1 MVCRPIVE
9 LTSWREMMAWNE
21 PGGNNND
28 PWKNKG
34 GRDQGPPDLDEVF
47 KNLMN
52 KFGKFGGGGS
62 SGSSGG
68 KSLGG
73 IGMAVIFGI
82 LIIGWVFSGFYTIR
96 EAERG
101 VVLRFGEFSHF
112 VDPGLRWKPTFI
124 DTVKPVDVQTIRSMP
139 SSGSMLTE
147 DENVVR
153 VEMEVQYR
161 ILEPYK
167 YSFSV
172 TSPEE
177 SLSQAFDS
185 AIRYV
190 VGHSKMDDVLT
201 SGREVA
207 RQSVRDEL
215 TGIIESYDMGIAV
228 LDMNFKDAR
237 PPEEVKEAFDDAI
250 AAQEDEQ
257 RFINEAEA
265 YSRELEPRARGQVN
279 RMAQEAQAYKERVTL
294 EAQGAIARFEE
305 LLPQYIAAPEVTRSR
320 IYLETMEEV
329 YGNTSKILVDTEGTG
344 NMMYLPLDKILG
356 NQSGPTIPANIRS
369 TLEGLRNQDADP
381 QPVSSNSRNNR
392 NNGVRSGRN

>member
-1 MVCRPIVE
+1 
-9 LTSWREMMAWNE
+9 MAWNE

-34 GRDQGPPDLDEVF
+34 GKNQGPPDLDEVF
-47 KNLMN
+47 KNLMS
-52 KFGKFGGGGS
+52 KFGKFGGGDGK
-62 SGSSGG
+62 SSGG
-68 KSLGG
+68 KGLGG
-73 IGMAVIFGI
+73 IGAIVIVGI
-82 LIIGWVFSGFYTIR
+82 LVAAWAVSGFYTIR

-112 VDPGLRWKPTFI
+112 VELGLRWKPSFI
-124 DTVKPVDVQTIRSMP
+124 DTVRLVDVQTVRSMP

-167 YSFSV
+167 YSFAV

-201 SGREVA
+201 SGRESA

-215 TGIIESYDMGIAV
+215 TSIIESYDMGISIV
-228 LDMNFKDAR
+228 DMNFKDAR

-265 YSRELEPRARGQVN
+265 YSREIEPRARGQVN

-294 EAQGAIARFEE
+294 EAQGEIARFEE
-305 LLPQYIAAPEVTRSR
+305 LLPQYTAAPEVTRSR
-320 IYLETMEEV
+320 IYLETLEEV
-329 YGNTSKILVDTEGTG
+329 YSNTSKILVDTEGTG
-344 NMMYLPLDKILG
+344 NMMYLPLDKILEK
-356 NQSGPTIPANIRS
+356 QSGPTVPANIRS
-369 TLEGLRNQDADP
+369 TLEGLRNLDPDP
-381 QPVSSNSRNNR
+381 QPVSSNSRSSR
-392 NNGVRSGRN
+392 SADRSGRN

>member
-1 MVCRPIVE
+1 
-9 LTSWREMMAWNE
+9 MAWNE

-62 SGSSGG
+62 GGSSGG

-73 IGMAVIFGI
+73 IGSAVIVGI
-82 LIIGWVFSGFYTIR
+82 LVIGWVFSGFYTIR

-124 DTVKPVDVQTIRSMP
+124 DTIMPVDVQTIRSMP

-167 YSFSV
+167 YSFAV

-305 LLPQYIAAPEVTRSR
+305 LLPQYTSAPEVTRRR

-329 YGNTSKILVDTEGTG
+329 YSNTSKILVDTEGTG

-356 NQSGPTIPANIRS
+356 NQSGPNVPANIRS
-369 TLEGLRNQDADP
+369 TLEGLRNQDSDS
-381 QPVSSNSRNNR
+381 QPVTGNSINSR

>member
-1 MVCRPIVE
+1 
-9 LTSWREMMAWNE
+9 MAWNE

-28 PWKNKG
+28 PWKNRG

-47 KNLMN
+47 KNILN
-52 KFGKFGGGGS
+52 KFGKFGGGKG
-62 SGSSGG
+62 GSSGG
-68 KSLGG
+68 KGFGLGLG
-73 IGMAVIFGI
+73 LVVGLLVIVWFI
-82 LIIGWVFSGFYTIR
+82 SGFYTIR

-112 VDPGLRWKPTFI
+112 VEPGLRWKPTFV
-124 DTVKPVDVQTIRSMP
+124 DSVLPVDVQTVRSLP

-172 TSPEE
+172 TSPET

-190 VGHSKMDDVLT
+190 VGHSKMDDILT

-207 RQSVRDEL
+207 RQNVRDEL
-215 TGIIESYDMGIAV
+215 QAILEPYDMGISIV
-228 LDMNFKDAR
+228 DMNFKDAR
-237 PPEEVKEAFDDAI
+237 PPEEVKAAFDDAI

-265 YSRELEPRARGQVN
+265 YSREIEPRARGQVN
-279 RMAQEAQAYKERVTL
+279 RMAEEAQAYKEQSIL
-294 EAQGAIARFEE
+294 QAQGEVARFEE
-305 LLPQYIAAPEVTRSR
+305 LLPQYKAAPEVTRSR
-320 IYLETMEEV
+320 IYLETLEEV
-329 YGNTSKILVDTEGTG
+329 YANTSKIMVDTKGSG
-344 NMMYLPLDKILG
+344 NMLYLPLDKILEKQASSTSPST
-356 NQSGPTIPANIRS
+356 NRR
-369 TLEGLRNQDADP
+369 TLEGLRNQD
-381 QPVSSNSRNNR
+381 PVSNSGSQD
-392 NNGVRSGRN
+392 NGIRSGSSRSGRN

>member
-1 MVCRPIVE
+1 
-9 LTSWREMMAWNE
+9 MAWNE

-62 SGSSGG
+62 GGSSSG

-73 IGMAVIFGI
+73 LGIAVILGI
-82 LIIGWVFSGFYTIR
+82 LVIVWVFSGFYTIR

-124 DTVKPVDVQTIRSMP
+124 DSVKPVDVQTIRSMP

-167 YSFSV
+167 YSFAV

-201 SGREVA
+201 GGREAA

-215 TGIIESYDMGIAV
+215 TGIIESYDMGISV
-228 LDMNFKDAR
+228 VDMNFKDAR

-257 RFINEAEA
+257 RFINEAQA
-265 YSRELEPRARGQVN
+265 YSREIEPRARGQVN

-305 LLPQYIAAPEVTRSR
+305 LLPQYQAAPEVTRSR
-320 IYLETMEEV
+320 IYIESMEEV
-329 YGNTSKILVDTEGTG
+329 YGNTSKILVDTKGTG
-344 NMMYLPLDKILG
+344 NMMYLPLEKILS
-356 NQSGPTIPANIRS
+356 NQSGSTIPINNRS
-369 TLEGLRNQDADP
+369 TLEGLRNQDSDS
-381 QPVSSNSRNNR
+381 QPVDNNSRSSR
-392 NNGVRSGRN
+392 SSGVRSGRN

>member
-1 MVCRPIVE
+1 
-9 LTSWREMMAWNE
+9 MAWNE

-47 KNLMN
+47 KNLMG
-52 KFGKFGGGGS
+52 KISKFGGGGKGDS
-62 SGSSGG
+62 NGG
-68 KSLGG
+68 KGLGG
-73 IGMAVIFGI
+73 IGLAVILGI
-82 LIIGWVFSGFYTIR
+82 LVVVYVFSGFYTIR

-101 VVLRFGEFSHF
+101 VVLRFGEFNKF
-112 VDPGLRWKPTFI
+112 VEPGLQWKPTFVDKVI
-124 DTVKPVDVQTIRSMP
+124 PVDVQTVRSMP

-153 VEMEVQYR
+153 VEMEVQYK

-167 YSFSV
+167 YTFAV

-190 VGHSKMDDVLT
+190 VGHSKMDSVLT
-201 SGREVA
+201 AGREGA

-215 TGIIESYDMGIAV
+215 IGIIESYDMGITIV
-228 LDMNFKDAR
+228 DLNFKDAR

-265 YSRELEPRARGQVN
+265 YSREIEPRARGQVN

-294 EAQGAIARFEE
+294 EAQGEIARFEE
-305 LLPQYIAAPEVTRSR
+305 LLPQYQAAPEVTRSR
-320 IYLETMEEV
+320 IYLETLEEV
-329 YGNTSKILVDTEGTG
+329 YSNTSKILVDTEGTG
-344 NMMYLPLDKILG
+344 NMMYLPLDKILER
-356 NQSGPTIPANIRS
+356 QTGPSIPANIRS
-369 TLEGLRNQDADP
+369 TLEGLQNQDDSS
-381 QPVSSNSRNNR
+381 QPVSSNTRTTRGNGLRN
-392 NNGVRSGRN
+392 GRN

>member
-1 MVCRPIVE
+1 
-9 LTSWREMMAWNE
+9 MMAWNE

-62 SGSSGG
+62 NGSSGG
-68 KSLGG
+68 KGLGG
-73 IGMAVIFGI
+73 IGAAVIVGI
-82 LIIGWVFSGFYTIR
+82 LVIGWVFSGFYTIR

-101 VVLRFGEFSHF
+101 VVLRFGEFSNF
-112 VDPGLRWKPTFI
+112 VDPGLQWKPTFMDEI
-124 DTVKPVDVQTIRSMP
+124 IPVDVKTIRSLP

-167 YSFSV
+167 YSFAV

-190 VGHSKMDDVLT
+190 VGHSKMDAVLT
-201 SGREVA
+201 AGREA
-207 RQSVRDEL
+207 TRQSVSDEL
-215 TGIIESYDMGIAV
+215 TGIIESYDMGISV
-228 LDMNFKDAR
+228 VDMNFKDAR

-265 YSRELEPRARGQVN
+265 YSREIEPRARGQVN
-279 RMAQEAQAYKERVTL
+279 RLAQEAQAYKERVTL
-294 EAQGAIARFEE
+294 EAQGAVARFEE
-305 LLPQYIAAPEVTRSR
+305 LLPQYTAAPEVTRSR
-320 IYLETMEEV
+320 IYLESMEEV

-356 NQSGPTIPANIRS
+356 NQSGPTVPANIRS
-369 TLEGLRNQDADP
+369 TLEGLRNQDEDT
-381 QPVSSNSRNNR
+381 QPLNGNSINNR
-392 NNGVRSGRN
+392 NNGLRSGRN